1 MKYSLLVGLFTLS
14 LAMPA
19 QAQYANR
26 EFCTSVE
33 LIYSS
38 GFCISPSSPLVM
50 TLGPTGELISAMW
63 FETSSYYQVIIF
75 SVNSSSSSEVLLSMK
90 LGINRDVIGFS
101 TGNLAAAEN
110 YRSVITQGLN
120 LVDAWEP
127 LSDQR
132 F

>member
-1 MKYSLLVGLFTLS
+1 MKYSLIVGLFTVS

-38 GFCISPSSPLVM
+38 GFCISTSLPHAM
-50 TLGPTGELISAMW
+50 TLGPTGEVISTTW
-63 FETSSYYQVIIF
+63 RETSSYYHVIII
-75 SVNSSSSSEVLLSMK
+75 SVNSSSSEVLLSMK
-90 LGINRDVIGFS
+90 LDINRDAIGFS

-127 LSDQR
+127 LNNQR

>member
-1 MKYSLLVGLFTLS
+1 MKYSLIVGLFTVS
-14 LAMPA
+14 LAMPV
-19 QAQYANR
+19 QAQYANQ
-26 EFCTSVE
+26 EICTSAE

-38 GFCISPSSPLVM
+38 GFCISTSSPHAM
-50 TLGPTGELISAMW
+50 TLGPTGELISIVW
-63 FETSSYYQVIIF
+63 RETFGYYLVTIF
-75 SVNSSSSSEVLLSMK
+75 PGKSSSSSELLLSMS
-90 LGINRDVIGFS
+90 LDMNRDVTSFS
-101 TGNLAAAEN
+101 AGNLAAAEN